1 MSGAVPLALTVNV
14 AVWPAVTVCALGC
27 DEIVGAVGFVVP
39 PPEPEPAD
47 PQAASHTVIA
57 VNVRH

>member
-27 DEIVGAVGFVVP
+27 DEIAGATGLVIP
-39 PPEPEPAD
+39 PPEPEPD
-47 PQAASHTVIA
+47 PQAERHTAIA
-57 VNVRH
+57 ANIAN